1 MLVRQPVAAG
11 RFYPETDEA
20 LRREVRRFL
29 AVGAARGGLGADTDA
44 APGSAFRPWGCML
57 PHAGHVFSG
66 AVAGATLAGLKLP
79 RRLVILCPNHTGLG
93 RELGVWPGGA
103 WLTPL
108 GPVAVDE
115 PLATALA
122 VSGGGFAPDVHSHL
136 GEHSIEVLLP
146 FLQMARGDSGD
157 PPDAGMTVAP
167 VCVGTRRPGALAR
180 AGRALAE
187 VLARPENADAGLVVS
202 SDMNHYEDERR
213 TMQKDALA
221 LERALA
227 ADADGLLRVV
237 EEEHISMCGAA
248 PLALALYAA
257 RRLGKVRVE
266 LVAHDTSATASGDTR
281 HTVGYAGLHLLL
293 ARTSPAIPG

>member
-1 MLVRQPVAAG
+1 MPVRQPVAAG
-11 RFYPETDEA
+11 RFYPGAADA

-29 AVGAARGGLGADTDA
+29 ALGATAVGPDGNTEA
-44 APGSAFRPWGCML
+44 SPGGAFRPWGCML

-66 AVAGATLAGLKLP
+66 AVAGATLAGLNLP
-79 RRLVILCPNHTGLG
+79 RRLVILCPNHTGRG

-115 PLATALA
+115 RLTTALA
-122 VSGGGFAPDVHSHL
+122 DCGGFAPDVQSHL

-146 FLQMARGDSGD
+146 FLQVAQGGAEIVM
-157 PPDAGMTVAP
+157 AP
-167 VCVGTRRPGALAR
+167 VCVGTRDAETLERAAQSLA
-180 AGRALAE
+180 G
-187 VLARPENADAGLVVS
+187 VLARPENADVGLIVS

-213 TMQKDALA
+213 TMRKDALA

-237 EEEHISMCGAA
+237 EEENISMCGAA

-257 RRLGKVRVE
+257 RRLGQVRVA
-266 LVAHDTSATASGDTR
+266 LAAHDTSATASGDTR
-281 HTVGYAGLHLLL
+281 HTVGYAGLRLLL
-293 ARTSPAIPG
+293 ARASSAIPG

>member
-11 RFYPETDEA
+11 RFYAGAADA
-20 LRREVRRFL
+20 LRRDVRRFL
-29 AVGAARGGLGADTDA
+29 APVVTSGGEDGNAEAAAGG
-44 APGSAFRPWGCML
+44 AFRPWGCML

-79 RRLVILCPNHTGLG
+79 PRLVILCPNHTGRG

-108 GPVAVDE
+108 GAVSVDE
-115 PLATALA
+115 PLAAALMA
-122 VSGGGFAPDVHSHL
+122 SDGGFAPDVHSHL

-146 FLQMARGDSGD
+146 FLQVALD
-157 PPDAGMTVAP
+157 DAEIAMAP
-167 VCVGTRRPGALAR
+167 VCVGTRHAGALAR
-180 AGRALAE
+180 AGRALAA
-187 VLARPENADAGLVVS
+187 VLARPENADVGLIVS
-202 SDMNHYEDERR
+202 SDMNHYEDVRR

-237 EEEHISMCGAA
+237 EEENISMCGAA

-257 RRLGKVRVE
+257 RELGKVRVE
-266 LVAHDTSATASGDTR
+266 LAAHDTSATASGDTR
-281 HTVGYAGLHLLL
+281 HTVGYAGLRLLL
-293 ARTSPAIPG
+293 ARGASVPG

>member
-1 MLVRQPVAAG
+1 MLVRQPVVAG
-11 RFYPETDEA
+11 RFYPGEAEA
-20 LRREVRRFL
+20 LRREVRHFL
-29 AVGAARGGLGADTDA
+29 AVDATPAGADGKAAA
-44 APGSAFRPWGCML
+44 APDSAVRPWGCML
-57 PHAGHVFSG
+57 PHAGYVFSG
-66 AVAGATLAGLKLP
+66 AVAGATLAGMRLP
-79 RRLVILCPNHTGLG
+79 RRLIILCPNHTGRG

-122 VSGGGFAPDVHSHL
+122 GCGGGFAPDVHSHL
-136 GEHSIEVLLP
+136 AEHSIEVLLP
-146 FLQMARGDSGD
+146 FLQVALEEAER
-157 PPDAGMTVAP
+157 PAGRMLMVP
-167 VCVGTRRPGALAR
+167 VCVGTRHAGTLAR
-180 AGRALAE
+180 AGRALAAL
-187 VLARPENADAGLVVS
+187 LARPENADVGLVVS

-237 EEEHISMCGAA
+237 EEENISMCGAA

-257 RRLGKVRVE
+257 RGIGSVRVE
-266 LVAHDTSATASGDTR
+266 LVAHDTSASASGDTR
-281 HTVGYAGLHLLL
+281 HTVGYAGLRLLL
-293 ARTSPAIPG
+293 ARGATVAA